1 MAVMSLCLSF
11 SWGGWP
17 WGSQG
22 WFGARNL
29 SVLGTRVSLF
39 PAHLQP
45 SGAPAPTEALPDS
58 SQKQQVEEGLR
69 TAAAGPPPWL
79 AGLAVPD
86 TSHCSSLPL
95 PASLES
101 SSRPYL

>member
-1 MAVMSLCLSF
+1 M
-11 SWGGWP
+11 
-17 WGSQG
+17 
-22 WFGARNL
+22 
-29 SVLGTRVSLF
+29 LGTFLLWALYSVSLLL
-39 PAHLQP
+39 AQLQP
-45 SGAPAPTEALPDS
+45 SGAPAPTEALSDS
-58 SQKQQVEEGLR
+58 SQRQQVEEGLR